1 MNRFARFLF
10 AVAAAA
16 TLLTGPAASVA
27 SAQDTLGGHIG
38 FVLPLVTR
46 ANGVTTTIADD
57 FTIGFP
63 MGITVR
69 RSQNFAFDLEIVPS
83 VQNDPLHVGL
93 TVHPGIVGG
102 LGGGWGAGV
111 RLAFDVNQA
120 SWGFTPIVNHGLLQ
134 VGRGASLFAEL
145 VLPIR
150 FQEDAAGNSFTS
162 FGVGVHVGVGF

>member
-1 MNRFARFLF
+1 MHRSVRTLF
-10 AVAAAA
+10 VLAALAA
-16 TLLTGPAASVA
+16 PTAA

-38 FVLPLVTR
+38 VVLPLVTR
-46 ANGVTTTIADD
+46 ANGTTTTIADD
-57 FTIGFP
+57 FQIGFP

-69 RSQNFAFDLEIVPS
+69 RSEEFAFDLEFVPA

-93 TVHPGIVGG
+93 TVHPGVVAG

-120 SWGFTPIVNHGLLQ
+120 SWGFTPILNHGLLK
-134 VGRGASLFAEL
+134 VGRGAALFGEF

-150 FQEDAAGNSFTS
+150 FQEDAGGKSFTS
-162 FGVGVHVGVGF
+162 VGFGVHVGVGF

>member
-1 MNRFARFLF
+1 MKQFVRLLF
-10 AVAAAA
+10 ANAAVAM
-16 TLLTGPAASVA
+16 LLTGPAASAA

-38 FVLPLVTR
+38 VVLPLVTR
-46 ANGVTTTIADD
+46 ANGATTTIADD

-69 RSQNFAFDLEIVPS
+69 RSQDFAFDLEIVPA

-93 TVHPGIVGG
+93 TIHPGIVGG

-134 VGRGASLFAEL
+134 VGHGAALFAEL

-150 FQEDAAGNSFTS
+150 FQEDAAGKSFTS
-162 FGVGVHVGVGF
+162 FGVGVHIGVGF